1 MIDLSSIFTH
11 CNSINAEVSIYRTTY
26 AYTDDGERW
35 LCSFTLKNEGS
46 ELKVQ
51 GRGATGD
58 EAIRSAHEKLS
69 SLLSAP
75 PVCAALQIP
84 ALFFDGEVTHDA

>member
-1 MIDLSSIFTH
+1 MTNLSTIFAH

-26 AYTDDGERW
+26 AYTDAEDRW
-35 LCSFTLKNEGS
+35 LCSFTIKNEGS

-58 EAIRSAHEKLS
+58 EAVQSAHEKLS
-69 SLLSAP
+69 ALLSAA

-84 ALFFDGEVTHDA
+84 ALTFDGEVTRDS